1 LYADDA
7 AILARTWEE
16 LQEMINILDEELR
29 KSGMYISINKTKI
42 LCVNKNLVLREG
54 GVGRGEEGKVFKI
67 RGQDVEIVN
76 EFKYLGSTITNTNN
90 VVPNNNINTTTTPTT
105 TSTITTHDIPK
116 NKRGGGGGKGGGGG
130 GGLWIELNKRKFAAS
145 RVWGKLYRLIFT
157 RKDLTI
163 TTKANIYKLS
173 VLPVL
178 LYTCETWSISKSQLE
193 YLEVYHRRCLRKIA
207 KKSLR
212 DHFSNEKLLT
222 LTKTPS
228 ISTFISK
235 SRWHWFG
242 KIMDNDLVSSWTK
255 QATCGRIREGSRGKG
270 RASLRWSDLVLG
282 DGRERLQE
290 IVQQDEEGDWKC
302 FPKLAKDSY
311 HKNRKK
317 K

>member
-16 LQEMINILDEELR
+16 LQEMIDILDEELR
-29 KSGMYISINKTKI
+29 KCGMYVSINKTKI
-42 LCVNKNLVLREG
+42 LCCVNKNLVLREEG
-54 GVGRGEEGKVFKI
+54 GVGRGGGEGGEKAFKI
-67 RGQDVEIVN
+67 RGQAVENVS
-76 EFKYLGSTITNTNN
+76 EFKYLGSTITS
-90 VVPNNNINTTTTPTT
+90 TT
-105 TSTITTHDIPK
+105 TITTTD
-116 NKRGGGGGKGGGGG
+116 KRRGGGG
-130 GGLWIELNKRKFAAS
+130 GGLWIELDKRKLAAS
-145 RVWGKLYRLIFT
+145 RVWGKLYKLIFK

-178 LYTCETWSISKSQLE
+178 LYACETWNISKSQLE
-193 YLEVYHRRCLRKIA
+193 YLEVYHRKCLRKIA

-228 ISTFISK
+228 ISTCISK

-242 KIMDNDLVSSWTK
+242 KIMENDLLSSWTK
-255 QATCGRIREGSRGKG
+255 QATCGRVREGSRGRG

-282 DGRERLQE
+282 DGRERLQA
-290 IVQQDEEGDWKC
+290 IAQVDEEGDWKS
-302 FPKLAKDSY
+302 FPKLAIDSY
-311 HKNRKK
+311 HKNRTKR
-317 K
+317 